1 MLYYQ
6 NASIILHYLSHITI
20 LYIVKINYISI
31 IGLLAGT
38 LTTLSFLPQVVKAA
52 RTKQTKDLSLSMY
65 IVLATGI
72 FLWTIYG
79 ILIEALPVILANGI
93 SFILAAIVLILKIKY
108 G

>member
-1 MLYYQ
+1 M
-6 NASIILHYLSHITI
+6 
-20 LYIVKINYISI
+20 KINYISV

-38 LTTLSFLPQVVKAA
+38 LTTLSFFPQVLKTV
-52 RTKQTKDLSLSMY
+52 RTKETKDLSLSMY

-79 ILIEALPVILANGI
+79 ILIGALPVILANGV
-93 SFILAAIVLILKIKY
+93 SFMLATIVLILKIKY

>member
-1 MLYYQ
+1 
-6 NASIILHYLSHITI
+6 
-20 LYIVKINYISI
+20 VKINYISI

-52 RTKQTKDLSLSMY
+52 RTKETKDLSLSMY